1 MAQRYGGK
9 YSPNPDAK
17 PGAAAD
23 RPMVMADAPETGVG
37 LKANLLF
44 VLPFFFIAKAF
55 AGTPNALFVGLGT
68 AGLLILAAWL
78 TREGVKAQAEYDA
91 RKVARRPAIPRKL
104 FAAGLTGAALL
115 LGTMGWKAGF
125 VYPYLFGMVGAFLHI
140 GAFGP
145 DPMKG
150 KGMEGV
156 DQFQVDRVARAVD
169 EGEAYLAG
177 MKDAILRANDG
188 ALEARVDRFATT
200 ARGLFRSIENDPGDL
215 TAARKY
221 LTVYL
226 MGARDAT
233 VKFADVYARA
243 RDAKAR
249 SDYEALLGDLETN
262 FAARTTAL
270 LSNNHTDLDV
280 EIQVLR
286 DRLKL
291 EG

>member
-9 YSPNPDAK
+9 YSPNPSGSPSD
-17 PGAAAD
+17 PAAQ
-23 RPMVMADAPETGVG
+23 PMVMADAASGVG

-44 VLPFFFIAKAF
+44 ALPFPFIVRAFFSPSY
-55 AGTPNALFVGLGT
+55 GLFVGLGT
-68 AGLLILAAWL
+68 AALLLLAAWL
-78 TREGVKAQAEYDA
+78 TREGIKAQAEFDA

-115 LGTMGWKAGF
+115 LATIGWQGNLMSPF
-125 VYPYLFGMVGAFLHI
+125 LFGMLGALLHL
-140 GAFGP
+140 GAFGL
-145 DPMKG
+145 DPMKA
-150 KGMEGV
+150 KGVEGV

-169 EGEAYLAG
+169 EGEQYLTG

-188 ALEARVDRFATT
+188 QLEARVDGFATI
-200 ARGLFRSIENDPGDL
+200 ARSLFRTIEGDPGDL

-221 LTVYL
+221 LSIYL

-233 VKFADVYARA
+233 VKFADVYARN

-249 SDYEALLGDLETN
+249 ADYEALLGDLETN
-262 FAARTTAL
+262 FAARTKAL
-270 LSNNHTDLDV
+270 LSNNNTDLDV
-280 EIQVLR
+280 EIAVLR

-291 EG
+291 ES